1 MSLYRLSTHIVR
13 DFATSDDAI
22 FELKKEKK
30 KTTVALKQ
38 FIMYSDVDVGVQ

>member
-30 KTTVALKQ
+30 TTVALKQ